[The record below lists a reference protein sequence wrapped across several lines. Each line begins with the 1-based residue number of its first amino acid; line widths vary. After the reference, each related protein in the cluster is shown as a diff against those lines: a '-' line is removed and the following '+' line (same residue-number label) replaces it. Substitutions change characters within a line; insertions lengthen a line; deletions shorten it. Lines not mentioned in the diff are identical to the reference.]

1 MIKLFVFWVLVVG
14 FCLILGVGVTG
25 LFGDKIYNKANDI
38 KDIYTKEEKEKE
50 VNEQ

>member
-1 MIKLFVFWVLVVG
+1 MFVFWILVVG
-14 FCLILGVGVTG
+14 FCLILGIGVAG